1 MRKLFTLASLCLSVL
16 AIATTGKAQQISGD
30 YVESR
35 NADVYTGY
43 CVANAEMNLVGDQAV
58 MGWRVNRGSWNG
70 VTVDGLGVV
79 AIIKAD
85 ATIGDPYTGNIP
97 IAKAVVVVD
106 EKASVAQRAAL
117 VNFAKAMGGQL
128 LDDVVRVVAAPID
141 FEVAQENGHYNK
153 IKMMAGTIAGIETRT
168 LNSKDHLCGNEETF
182 YKPLTQ
188 MTHAM
193 AAVAMLDMYEGK
205 DLNVTWKLSGKR
217 SAFIGSFST
226 GQNIPAPQAMAH
238 H

>member
-1 MRKLFTLASLCLSVL
+1 MRRMFILASLCLSVL
-16 AIATTGKAQQISGD
+16 AMASTGNAQQISGD

-58 MGWRVNRGSWNG
+58 MGWRINNGSWNG
-70 VTVDGLGVV
+70 VKVDGLGVV
-79 AIIKAD
+79 AVIKAD

-97 IAKAVVVVD
+97 AAKAVVLVD
-106 EKASVAQRAAL
+106 EKATPAQGAAL
-117 VNFAKAMGGQL
+117 LNFAKNMGGQL
-128 LDDVVRVVAAPID
+128 LNDVVRVVAAPID
-141 FEVAQENGHYNK
+141 FEVSQENGHYNK
-153 IKMMAGTIAGIETRT
+153 IKMTAGTIAGIETRM

-188 MTHAM
+188 TTHAM

-217 SAFIGSFST
+217 SAFIGSFATEQTLTS
-226 GQNIPAPQAMAH
+226 PQAMAH